1 MDKPTLYLETSVIS
15 YLAALPSRDPVT
27 ARNQQITREWWDTRR
42 NGYIL
47 LTSPTVL
54 DEAARG
60 DAEFA
65 RRRRGY
71 LAGVPLLG
79 VSDEAEVLAE
89 VLLRQVPLPVHARSD
104 ALHVAV
110 AAVYGVAYVL
120 TWDRKHIAN
129 PRLVPRFQRFCGVLG
144 YTAPRLTTPASMM
157 ER

>member
-42 NGYIL
+42 NSDVL
-47 LTSPTVL
+47 VATATVL
-54 DEAARG
+54 AEAARG

-65 RRRRGY
+65 QRRRSY
-71 LAGVPLLG
+71 LDRVPLLQ
-79 VSDEAEVLAE
+79 VTDEVEGLAE
-89 VLLRQVPLPVHARSD
+89 VLLRQVPLPAHARSD
-104 ALHVAV
+104 ALHVAA

-129 PRLVPRFQRFCGVLG
+129 SRLVPRFQRFCGDLG
-144 YTAPRLTTPASMM
+144 YTAPLLTTPASMM

>member
-15 YLAALPSRDPVT
+15 YLAARPSRDPGT
-27 ARNQQITREWWDTRR
+27 ARNQRITHEWWDTRR
-42 NGYIL
+42 GEYIL
-47 LTSPTVL
+47 LASPTVL
-54 DEAARG
+54 DEAALG

-65 RRRRGY
+65 RRRRSY
-71 LAGVPLLG
+71 LDRVPLLQVTG
-79 VSDEAEVLAE
+79 EVEVLAD

-110 AAVYGVAYVL
+110 AAVYGVAFFL

-129 PRLVPRFQRFCGVLG
+129 PRLVPRFQRFCGDLG
-144 YTAPRLTTPASMM
+144 YTAPLLTTPASMM

>member
-15 YLAALPSRDPVT
+15 YLAALPSRDPIT

-42 NGYIL
+42 NEHVL
-47 LTSPTVL
+47 VASPTVL
-54 DEAARG
+54 DEAALG

-65 RRRRGY
+65 RRRRSY
-71 LAGVPLLG
+71 LDRVPLLQVTG
-79 VSDEAEVLAE
+79 EVEVLAG

-129 PRLVPRFQRFCGVLG
+129 PKLVPRFQRFCGDLG
-144 YTAPRLTTPASMM
+144 YTAPLLTTPASMM